1 MVESGYITDG
11 EPITTTTI
19 AAALLLMTTYK
30 YPNHNTWIDGMR
42 AAAICIDNIQHE
54 EAIKIITEE
63 ATARI
68 TEVANQIT
76 QNMTEVI
83 DNANQK
89 LQQEDEKRKKEIA
102 EADRQRQEI
111 DKTREEVLEKLK
123 EAAQPPQ
130 GPTQTSE
137 EKKSYAD
144 TLTAIIEST
153 KRNTAAATGKT
164 ESDIRREQDINARE
178 AKRGKQI
185 LIDGLANILGRNA
198 TPEEVLTKVNEAWK
212 AIPDVVVAEDDE
224 YDSYDKPEGIKFVTA
239 RLLSNGGV
247 ILEINTFYGT
257 HFLKHPAV
265 RRHFQKTLG
274 KDVSIKD
281 RQYSILVEFLPI
293 TLQQRLADMAT
304 IIEEDN
310 FYTKGD
316 IHQIRWMRN
325 PENSWRKDQQYAH
338 AVLNTRDRNR
348 ANDIIEHGIVIA
360 GKRYKARK
368 LEDDPKRCYKC
379 QLIEPGHRAADCPNE
394 EVCANCCSKNHIT
407 AKCNRERKDHA
418 CASCSATKIAHQH
431 ASWSRQ
437 CPTFLKQRTRL
448 RERFPENHYR
458 FYPIEGNPNTW
469 IRKQDSLDDEM
480 NTERWNGNY
489 NCNRLNETDNRK
501 EMERRQDSGQTTRPT
516 RLQGDYYRPT
526 PEQPYIRRTRTQ
538 SPLPPSQTTTSKPTQ
553 TATMRKSVSRAR
565 STRGR
570 STIRRTDWA
579 REPSRTSPTRQAT
592 LSAWANIDDRTRDP
606 RRIANSQNGKK

>member
-1 MVESGYITDG
+1 
-11 EPITTTTI
+11 
-19 AAALLLMTTYK
+19 
-30 YPNHNTWIDGMR
+30 
-42 AAAICIDNIQHE
+42 
-54 EAIKIITEE
+54 
-63 ATARI
+63 
-68 TEVANQIT
+68 
-76 QNMTEVI
+76 MTEVI

-130 GPTQTSE
+130 GPTQT
-137 EKKSYAD
+137 
-144 TLTAIIEST
+144 T
-153 KRNTAAATGKT
+153 
-164 ESDIRREQDINARE
+164 
-178 AKRGKQI
+178 
-185 LIDGLANILGRNA
+185 NILGRNA

-316 IHQIRWMRN
+316 IHQIRWMRD

-338 AVLNTRDRNR
+338 ASSQERD
-348 ANDIIEHGIVIA
+348 
-360 GKRYKARK
+360 
-368 LEDDPKRCYKC
+368 
-379 QLIEPGHRAADCPNE
+379 
-394 EVCANCCSKNHIT
+394 
-407 AKCNRERKDHA
+407 
-418 CASCSATKIAHQH
+418 TKHV
-431 ASWSRQ
+431 
-437 CPTFLKQRTRL
+437 
-448 RERFPENHYR
+448 N
-458 FYPIEGNPNTW
+458 
-469 IRKQDSLDDEM
+469 
-480 NTERWNGNY
+480 
-489 NCNRLNETDNRK
+489 
-501 EMERRQDSGQTTRPT
+501 
-516 RLQGDYYRPT
+516 
-526 PEQPYIRRTRTQ
+526 
-538 SPLPPSQTTTSKPTQ
+538 
-553 TATMRKSVSRAR
+553 
-565 STRGR
+565 
-570 STIRRTDWA
+570 
-579 REPSRTSPTRQAT
+579 
-592 LSAWANIDDRTRDP
+592 
-606 RRIANSQNGKK
+606 